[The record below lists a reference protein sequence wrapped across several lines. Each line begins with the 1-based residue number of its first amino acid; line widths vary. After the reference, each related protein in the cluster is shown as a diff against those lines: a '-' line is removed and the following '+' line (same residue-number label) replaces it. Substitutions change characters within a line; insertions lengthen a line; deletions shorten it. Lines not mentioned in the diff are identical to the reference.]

1 VSDPQSDEAQSGE
14 AQSGDAPLENGDGAM
29 IDDETLVLPKQC
41 KLPKAEELKELF
53 RTIPSEG
60 ELLIDASHV
69 EQIGSA
75 GVLAVASL
83 IHTRHE
89 AALKTAIKGATPPV
103 IDGFKDMGL
112 FKEIMKLEFRE

>member
-1 VSDPQSDEAQSGE
+1 MSDPQSDKAQSE
-14 AQSGDAPLENGDGAM
+14 MSGADTADGVVL
-29 IDDETLVLPKQC
+29 DDGTLVLPKQC
-41 KLPKAEELKELF
+41 KLPKAEEMKELF
-53 RTIPSEG
+53 RTLPNDS

-69 EQIGSA
+69 EHIGSA